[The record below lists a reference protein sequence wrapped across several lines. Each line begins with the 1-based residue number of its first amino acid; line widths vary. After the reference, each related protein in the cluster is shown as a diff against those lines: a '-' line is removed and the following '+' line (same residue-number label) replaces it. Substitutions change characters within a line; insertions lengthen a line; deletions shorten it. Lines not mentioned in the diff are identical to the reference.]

1 MMMHAVFVF
10 FLTLMVFGF
19 SLSAQ
24 PVSLEQRLDSLRQ
37 LIHQASYDSL
47 KFPIR
52 LALAELHFFHSFK
65 HYDDANFRQGELN
78 AALELLSEAQHFR
91 KTPTSRA
98 LECAILLERAQ
109 FQSHEDAL
117 LTLDIC
123 QKELVD
129 ILKADPLNSVALAT
143 YGALGVELAK
153 IPPVYRLIAKWFYRP
168 IPTDPSLNQALL
180 YLLQAQLLGK
190 YRVFV
195 LWKLGEAYMQVRN
208 ARDVVTSLRSCL
220 DAPEEHPYFDTYCK
234 SRARTLLEQYL
245 STRQSR

>member
-1 MMMHAVFVF
+1 MMMRAVSVF
-10 FLTLMVFGF
+10 FLTLMVFAS
-19 SLSAQ
+19 SLRAQ
-24 PVSLEQRLDSLRQ
+24 PASLEHQLDSLRQ
-37 LIHQASYDSL
+37 LIHQASHDSL
-47 KFPIR
+47 KFPLR

-65 HYDDANFRQGELN
+65 HYDNANFRQGELN
-78 AALELLSEAQHFR
+78 TALELLSEAQHFR

-98 LECAILLERAQ
+98 LECAMLLERTQ
-109 FQSHEDAL
+109 FQSREDAL
-117 LTLDIC
+117 FTLDMC
-123 QKELVD
+123 QKELAD
-129 ILKADPLNSVALAT
+129 ILKADPLNCVALTT

-153 IPPVYRLIAKWFYRP
+153 IPPVHRLIAKWFYRP

-190 YRVFV
+190 YRAFV
-195 LWKLGEAYMQVRN
+195 LCKLGEAYMQVRN

-220 DAPEEHPYFDTYCK
+220 DAPEEHPYFDAYCK